1 MPDKLNDDDRFVQ
14 SFVPKRKN
22 KSTREF
28 HFDGNSVVAAMM
40 DEENGVF
47 VLGWMLHDRLK
58 VHMSWKS
65 DDDSQIR
72 QREQWIIRYL
82 AGWSY
87 VWVTNSKLYFSPQ
100 RL

>member
-14 SFVPKRKN
+14 SLVPKRKN
-22 KSTREF
+22 KSTHEF
-28 HFDGNSVVAAMM
+28 HFEGNSIVAAMM
-40 DEENGVF
+40 DEQSGVF

-58 VHMSWKS
+58 VHMIWKS

-87 VWVTNSKLYFSPQ
+87 KWVTNSKL
-100 RL
+100 